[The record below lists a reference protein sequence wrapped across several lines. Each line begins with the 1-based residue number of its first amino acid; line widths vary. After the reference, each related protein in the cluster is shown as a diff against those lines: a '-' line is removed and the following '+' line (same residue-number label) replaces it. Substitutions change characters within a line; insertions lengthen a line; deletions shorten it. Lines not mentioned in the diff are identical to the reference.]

1 MSERIQ
7 VVPAAT
13 RFRTRTDWLDSRSS
27 FSFGEHYDPDNVG
40 HGALVVSNDDV
51 VATGRGFDDHPH
63 RDAEILTWVL
73 AGSLLHEDSAGH
85 RGITHRGL
93 AQRMTAG
100 RGIVHAERNDA
111 YRLDPDAPLGP
122 VRFVQMWVLPDA
134 LGTDPSYDQ
143 HEVDLAELRRD
154 WRPVASGSHPDA
166 AVTLGRAGATL
177 WVTVL
182 EPAVARTLPV
192 APWVHLYV
200 ADGAVEVESV
210 GRLTAGDAVRLW
222 GEHPLRVTGVRTAEL
237 LVWQLTT

>member
-1 MSERIQ
+1 MSESIQ
-7 VVPAAT
+7 VVRSAA
-13 RFRTRTDWLDSRSS
+13 RFRTRTDWLYSRSS
-27 FSFGEHYDPDNVG
+27 FSFGDHYDPENVG

-63 RDAEILTWVL
+63 RDAEIVTWVL
-73 AGSLLHEDSAGH
+73 SGSLLHEDSAGH

-111 YRLDPDAPLGP
+111 YRLDPDAPVEP

-134 LGTDPSYDQ
+134 PGAEPSYGQ
-143 HEVDLAELRRD
+143 REVDLAELGRG
-154 WRPVASGSHPDA
+154 WRPVASGAHPDA
-166 AVTLGRAGATL
+166 AVTLGRTGATL

-182 EPAVARTLPV
+182 APGVARTLPV

-200 ADGAVEVESV
+200 AGGEVELESA
-210 GRLTAGDAVRLW
+210 GRLAAGDAVRLW
-222 GEHPLRVTGVRTAEL
+222 GEQPLRVTGVQTAEL
-237 LVWQLTT
+237 LLWQLA